1 VRASRIHGR
10 ALRAHAEGRFEEAR
24 ALCARSLRILER
36 ESGLLDCEV
45 ANVLNTY
52 GVIQQDLGRYPEAE
66 EIFRRSVGIVQDLS
80 GELGLDRLRVR
91 SFRNLRRRRTKIHA
105 RVSEGERWVARKR
118 DARRVSVG
126 SQSLQVHRVA
136 SQPGGVRR
144 GRRAER

>member
-1 VRASRIHGR
+1 MTSNTGSDAHSQKHLNAQNSIVRASRIHGR

-66 EIFRRSVGIVQDLS
+66 GIFRRSVGIVQDLS
-80 GELGLDRLRVR
+80 GELDLDRLRVR
-91 SFRNLRRRRTKIHA
+91 SFVHLADILRVEGRYQEADPLFERRY
-105 RVSEGERWVARKR
+105 
-118 DARRVSVG
+118 
-126 SQSLQVHRVA
+126 
-136 SQPGGVRR
+136 
-144 GRRAER
+144 